1 MSAPYRSGLVALAG
15 RPNVGK
21 STLANALAGTQVAA
35 VSPRPQTTRRRI
47 TAVVHGE
54 GWQAVLLD
62 LPGFQRPADTLTTRM
77 QATVDRSLTDCD
89 AALFVLNAAEP
100 IGGGDRFIAERL
112 RASRLPVITVVN
124 QIDRVDRDELVAVI
138 ARASELVEFASL
150 HPVSAR
156 TGEGV
161 QELRDDLPA
170 ILREGPRYF
179 PEGMATDQ
187 TEEELAAELIREAAL
202 MRLRQEV
209 PHALAVEIDEIEPA
223 RRGVVVRGALLV
235 ETESQKGIV
244 VGRGGGDDPRH
255 RHGRALGARAPL
267 GHRGAPR
274 PDGARAP
281 ALARRRG
288 PAGPAGTLD
297 SCAPWR
303 WPSELGNVRA
313 ACRALGIH
321 HSTFYR
327 WRALARSPRPGAAA
341 PLRAPQPGDAQPDKP
356 DGRAAGVGPLAG
368 APQLQPQAD
377 RRRARRGP
385 SGALLFWPTA
395 SVACCAATS

>member
-21 STLANALAGTQVAA
+21 STLANALAGVQVAA

-62 LPGFQRPADTLTTRM
+62 LPGFQRPADTLTARM

-89 AALFVLNAAEP
+89 AALFLVNAAEP

-112 RASRLPVITVVN
+112 RVSRLPVITVVN
-124 QIDRVDRDELVAVI
+124 QIDRVDRDALVAVI

-156 TGEGV
+156 TGDGV

-202 MRLRQEV
+202 MRLRQEI
-209 PHALAVEIDEIEPA
+209 PHALAVDVREIEPA
-223 RRGVVVRGALLV
+223 HHGVVVRASVLV

-244 VGRGGGDDPRH
+244 VGRGGAMIRDIGSSARS
-255 RHGRALGARAPL
+255 ALGRL
-267 GHRGAPR
+267 WGTEVHLDLTVRVR
-274 PDGARAP
+274 KRWRDDESM
-281 ALARRRG
+281 LAR
-288 PAGPAGTLD
+288 
-297 SCAPWR
+297 
-303 WPSELGNVRA
+303 LG
-313 ACRALGIH
+313 L
-321 HSTFYR
+321 
-327 WRALARSPRPGAAA
+327 
-341 PLRAPQPGDAQPDKP
+341 
-356 DGRAAGVGPLAG
+356 
-368 APQLQPQAD
+368 
-377 RRRARRGP
+377 
-385 SGALLFWPTA
+385 
-395 SVACCAATS
+395 